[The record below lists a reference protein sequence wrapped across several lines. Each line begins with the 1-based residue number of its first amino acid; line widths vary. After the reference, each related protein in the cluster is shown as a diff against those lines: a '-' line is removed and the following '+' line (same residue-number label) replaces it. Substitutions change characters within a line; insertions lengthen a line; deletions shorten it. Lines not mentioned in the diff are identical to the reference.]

1 MTEYKF
7 YKQMIINGK
16 KRKIY
21 TKSGSKKIY
30 LKYKGKMMN
39 VVKFTKLKTK
49 KKGGSGRFFNRYGL
63 IGPQRIVNTT
73 RLAPPLPL
81 KKETRQRKIPPMPRS
96 PSPVFSRT
104 SNSTSRKSSKRSSRY
119 SSRKPE
125 VIRLGTRF
133 IPGTIESSSKCKK
146 NGDPV
151 PCIYENKIRDGMC
164 LNGRCVIPKY
174 LLDSRLIKA
183 TTRYPSNYPRYLRMP
198 GHR

>member
-7 YKQMIINGK
+7 SKNKVINGK

-21 TKSGSKKIY
+21 TKSGSKKNY

-39 VVKFTKLKTK
+39 IVKFTKLKTK
-49 KKGGSGRFFNRYGL
+49 KTGGSRRFFNRFGL

-73 RLAPPLPL
+73 RLAPPLPREGEVR
-81 KKETRQRKIPPMPRS
+81 KRKIPPIPRS
-96 PSPVFSRT
+96 PSPSPVLSRT
-104 SNSTSRKSSKRSSRY
+104 SNSTSRKSSRK

-125 VIRLGTRF
+125 VIRLGTKF
-133 IPGTIESSSKCKK
+133 IPGLIESSSKCKK

-151 PCIYENKIRDGMC
+151 SCIYGNKIRDGMC
-164 LNGRCVIPKY
+164 LNGRCVIPEY

>member
-1 MTEYKF
+1 MTEYK
-7 YKQMIINGK
+7 YSNNKIINGK

-21 TKSGSKKIY
+21 KKSGSKKEY

-49 KKGGSGRFFNRYGL
+49 KTGGSRNNFNRFGV
-63 IGPQRIVNTT
+63 IGPQRIVDTT
-73 RLAPPLPL
+73 RLAPPLPHEGEVR
-81 KKETRQRKIPPMPRS
+81 KRKIPPIPRS
-96 PSPVFSRT
+96 PSPSPVLSRN
-104 SNSTSRKSSKRSSRY
+104 SNSASRRSSRR

-133 IPGTIESSSKCKK
+133 IPGVIESSSKCKK

-198 GHR
+198 GHRI